1 MCRVLAALL
10 SAKYLHQEIREKGG
24 AYGGGAVAGGGTFTY
39 YSYRDPKN
47 LETFSVYRNAAEWA
61 CKGSFTPQVPVA
73 CVAVAYLNRVVDPDL
88 VRSGTFSWILNYL
101 FRIRIQAKLK
111 NR

>member
-61 CKGSFTPQVPVA
+61 SRAAFTE
-73 CVAVAYLNRVVDPDL
+73 RV
-88 VRSGTFSWILNYL
+88 RYCTSYL
-101 FRIRIQAKLK
+101 FVPTRVPTVRTLLDPNPRK
-111 NR
+111 

>member
-1 MCRVLAALL
+1 MLAALL

-61 CKGSFTPQVPVA
+61 SQAAFTPQVK
-73 CVAVAYLNRVVDPDL
+73 Y
-88 VRSGTFSWILNYL
+88 
-101 FRIRIQAKLK
+101 
-111 NR
+111 